1 VPPIGLE
8 STDTDQETGVVLH
21 VLVVDDSR
29 LQRRILSSSLKRWGF
44 EVTEA
49 ESGHEALLMCQ
60 EKKHRILLSVIG

>member
-1 VPPIGLE
+1 MPPIGIE
-8 STDTDQETGVVLH
+8 STDTDQETGVVQH

-60 EKKHRILLSVIG
+60 EKHRILLSVIG